1 MMVILS
7 DKTTKEVALNT
18 NLVLKFEDVT
28 TSIAGVTDNAS
39 KLQVAY
45 DGNTIS
51 VAGLAKAENAA
62 IYSIGGE
69 KVVNLKS
76 WNGSPVNVGS
86 LTNGVYILKVNN
98 KSFKFIKK

>member
-1 MMVILS
+1 MYNDTATTEIYTLS
-7 DKTTKEVALNT
+7 LHDALP
-18 NLVLKFEDVT
+18 
-28 TSIAGVTDNAS
+28 ICVTDKAA
-39 KLQVAY
+39 KLQVGF

-51 VAGLAKAENAA
+51 VAGRAKAENDA

-86 LTNGVYILKVNN
+86 LSNGMYILKVNN